1 MVEINPFSALS
12 SLGQSSTDRV
22 SIADDFDTFLSLLT
36 TQLQNQNP
44 LDPLDM
50 NQFTQQLV
58 QFTEVEQTVKQNENL
73 EQLIQLSAANAVTNV
88 VSFLGAEVTLSG
100 KTAEFSDGN
109 ATWTYDIQG
118 NANNVTF
125 TVSNSNGVPVHTSG
139 GSPGSGPGTFVWNGQ
154 TDTGANAPE
163 GTYTLTISAVDGS
176 GTAVNVVTESVGI
189 VDGVDYSGNE
199 PILTVGGREVR
210 LDEIDAVRRPGTSS

>member
-12 SLGQSSTDRV
+12 SIGQSSADRV

-88 VSFLGAEVTLSG
+88 VGFLGAEVTISG
-100 KTAEFSDGN
+100 KTAQYSDGS

-118 NANNVTF
+118 NASNVTF
-125 TVSNSNGVPVHTSG
+125 TVSNSSGTPVYTSG
-139 GSPGSGPGTFVWNGQ
+139 GSPVSGPGTFVWNGQ
-154 TDTGANAPE
+154 TDTGTNAPE
-163 GTYTLTISAVDGS
+163 GIYTLTVSAVDAS

-189 VDGVDYSGNE
+189 VDGVDYSGSE
-199 PILTVGGREVR
+199 PLLTVGGKQIR
-210 LDEIDAVRRPGTSS
+210 LDEIDAVRRPGASS

>member
-12 SLGQSSTDRV
+12 SIGQSSADRA
-22 SIADDFDTFLSLLT
+22 SIADDLDTFLSLLT
-36 TQLQNQNP
+36 TQLKNQNP
-44 LDPLDM
+44 LEPLDM

-88 VSFLGAEVTLSG
+88 VGFLGAEVTISG
-100 KTAEFSDGN
+100 KSAEFRDGS

-118 NANNVTF
+118 NATDVTF
-125 TVSNSNGVPVHTSG
+125 TVSNARGTPVYTVSG
-139 GSPGSGPGTFVWNGQ
+139 ATASGPGVFAWDGQ
-154 TDTGANAPE
+154 TDSGTTAPD
-163 GTYTLTISAVDGS
+163 GIYTLEISAVDAS
-176 GTAVNVVTESVGI
+176 GTAVKVATESVGI

-199 PILTVGGREVR
+199 PLLTVGGKQVR

>member
-12 SLGQSSTDRV
+12 SIGQSAADRV

-50 NQFTQQLV
+50 TQFTQQLV

-88 VSFLGAEVTLSG
+88 VGFLGAEVTLSG
-100 KTAEFSDGN
+100 KTAQFKDGAASWAYDIEGN
-109 ATWTYDIQG
+109 AS
-118 NANNVTF
+118 NVTF
-125 TVSNSNGVPVHTSG
+125 TVSNSSGVPVYTTG
-139 GSPGSGPGTFVWNGQ
+139 GSPGSGPGNFVWNGQ

-163 GTYTLTISAVDGS
+163 GTYTLNISAVNGS